1 MRNLKLIAQ
10 CKDARF
16 FILVIFN
23 FLFFCSR
30 SVQVIF
36 EEKPQLKSINFQNC
50 KHWYLIQTWSDNA
63 FKGSVV
69 NRALTFE
76 TKFFYK
82 ILKSFSFLVFFWLTV
97 TITLSRML
105 LNVEIFSTSRE
116 GQGTL
121 NRIPSHTFSKIRV
134 TFFQKLF
141 SDKPL
146 PTYSTFLVT
155 LKSIIF

>member
-50 KHWYLIQTWSDNA
+50 KHWYLIHTWSDNA

-97 TITLSRML
+97 TITLFRML

-134 TFFQKLF
+134 TFSKNYFLI
-141 SDKPL
+141 KPQ
-146 PTYSTFLVT
+146 PTNSTFLVT
-155 LKSIIF
+155 LQSN